1 MTIGLKDSRYI
12 IYCMVKTLIIER
24 ECTILSTKNGAGY
37 TTGLIKLNDVRLLSV
52 KGKKAKVRATIK
64 LNKEVKN

>member
-1 MTIGLKDSRYI
+1 
-12 IYCMVKTLIIER
+12 MVKTLIIER

-37 TTGLIKLNDVRLLSV
+37 TTGLIKLNDVRLLAV

>member
-1 MTIGLKDSRYI
+1 VTIGLKTSRYI

-24 ECTILSTKNGAGY
+24 ECTVLSTKNGVGY
-37 TTGLIKLNDVRLLSV
+37 TTGLIKLNDVRLLAV